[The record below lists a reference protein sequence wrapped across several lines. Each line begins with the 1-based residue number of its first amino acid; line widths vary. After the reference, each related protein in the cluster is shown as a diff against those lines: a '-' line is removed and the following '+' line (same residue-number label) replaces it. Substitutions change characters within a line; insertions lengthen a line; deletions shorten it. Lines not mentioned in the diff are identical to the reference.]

1 MATPRP
7 SRGLDRLDDADIV
20 RELDDAVRIL
30 RQRLEYE
37 SLVSSLSRE
46 FIRLPLE
53 DVDPGIERAL
63 QTIADFTSAARS
75 FVFLFSDDR
84 LHLRNSHEWSAP
96 GVAPRRA
103 ALQDLRL
110 DAFPGL
116 IERLLR
122 RDRVAVAPAT
132 EPPDGSAE
140 QALLQALQ
148 SRSLLIAPLRWDGH
162 ALGFLGLASEGAR
175 AWPDEGPALLEVV
188 GDLFT
193 NALRRQ
199 RAEDT
204 TRRSVSLLR
213 STLESTADGILVVEN
228 SGRIVSFNK
237 RFAQLWHLPPEVLAT
252 GDHEA
257 ALTYVLDQLLHPGA
271 FLERVWDL
279 YGRPEAE
286 GSDVL
291 EFKDGRVFERYSI
304 PQWQDGRPVGRVWS
318 FRDVTEKRRAEEA
331 LRVSEAR
338 FRQMIERNLAGVFRN
353 TIEGDILDCNDAC
366 ARILGYSSREGLLQA
381 PAGAHYF
388 DPADRQA
395 LLKDLETHRSLSN
408 REVRLRRVDGA
419 AVWVL
424 ENVSLLEDEAGQP
437 IVEGT
442 IVDITARKQ
451 AEELIVYQ
459 AHHDALTSLP
469 NRTFFKDRLT
479 HALALAR
486 RTGQRLA
493 VFFLDLDQ
501 FKLVNDTLGHSMGD
515 RLLQAVAERL
525 QSSLREGD
533 VIARV
538 GGDEFTLLIA
548 DLADT
553 DHGGPVT
560 PIAQKLLQELAR
572 PFLVEGH
579 ELFAT
584 ASIGIALFP
593 SDGEDAETLLKSAD
607 GAMYRA
613 KDAGRNGYQF
623 CTPELN
629 IRVQERMDLENGLR
643 RALARGELL
652 LHYQPQ
658 VSLRTGRVVGVEAL
672 LRWRHPERGVLE
684 ASEFIGLA
692 EESRLIL
699 PLGEW
704 VLREACAQVRDW
716 HDRGYRELRMA
727 VNVSAR
733 QFQQRDFVDM
743 VEESLAQTG
752 LSPGMLDLEITE
764 STAMQNVELAATTLR
779 TLRDRGLRL
788 SIDDFGTGYSSLA
801 HLRRFPLS
809 AVKVDRSFVR
819 DLATDSS
826 DAAIVAAVIA
836 LARSLNLGVIAEGVE
851 NEEQL
856 AFLRAHSC
864 EEGQGFLMARPL
876 PADALTRWLD
886 RRSGRAPTES

>member
-1 MATPRP
+1 VP
-7 SRGLDRLDDADIV
+7 S
-20 RELDDAVRIL
+20 
-30 RQRLEYE
+30 
-37 SLVSSLSRE
+37 
-46 FIRLPLE
+46 
-53 DVDPGIERAL
+53 
-63 QTIADFTSAARS
+63 
-75 FVFLFSDDR
+75 
-84 LHLRNSHEWSAP
+84 
-96 GVAPRRA
+96 RRA
-103 ALQDLRL
+103 ALQELPSDGFPWLL
-110 DAFPGL
+110 DRIGRGEAAQLGS
-116 IERLLR
+116 
-122 RDRVAVAPAT
+122 PA
-132 EPPDGSAE
+132 ELPAGAGE
-140 QALLQALQ
+140 HALLEALTA
-148 SRSLLIAPLRWDGH
+148 SALLAAPLHWDGRIIGL
-162 ALGFLGLASEGAR
+162 LGVSAAEGR
-175 AWPDEGPALLEVV
+175 AWPEETLPLLEAV
-188 GDLFT
+188 GDMFS

-237 RFAQLWHLPPEVLAT
+237 RFAELWRLPPEVLAT
-252 GDHEA
+252 ADHEA
-257 ALTYVLDQLLHPGA
+257 SLVYVLDQLLHPA
-271 FLERVWDL
+271 TFLERVWDL

-291 EFKDGRVFERYSI
+291 EFHDGRVFERYSI
-304 PQWQDGRPVGRVWS
+304 PQWLDGRPVGRVWS
-318 FRDVTEKRRAEEA
+318 FRDVTERRRAEDA

-338 FRQMIERNLAGVFRN
+338 LRQMIERNLAGVFRN
-353 TIEGDILDCNDAC
+353 ALDGRILDCNDAC
-366 ARILGYSSREGLLQA
+366 ARILGYDSRQGLMEA
-381 PAGAHYF
+381 PPGAHYF

-395 LLKDLETHRSLSN
+395 LLKDLESQGTLSN
-408 REVRLRRVDGA
+408 REVRLRKVDGA
-419 AVWVL
+419 AVWVI
-424 ENVSLLEDEAGQP
+424 ENVSLLEDETGQP
-437 IVEGT
+437 VLEGT

-469 NRTFFKDRLT
+469 NRTYFKDRLS

-486 RTGQRLA
+486 RTGRRLA

-572 PFLVEGH
+572 PFVVEGH

-593 SDGEDAETLLKSAD
+593 ADGEDAEELLKSAD

-629 IRVQERMDLENGLR
+629 LRVQERVDLETGLR

-652 LHYQPQ
+652 LYYQPQ

-672 LRWRHPERGVLE
+672 LRWRHPERGLLE
-684 ASEFIGLA
+684 AAEFIALA

-704 VLREACAQVRDW
+704 VLREACAQVRAW
-716 HDRGYRELRMA
+716 HERGYRELRMA

-743 VEESLAQTG
+743 VEGSLAETG
-752 LSPGMLDLEITE
+752 LPPGMLDLEITE
-764 STAMQNVELAATTLR
+764 STAMQNVELAAATLR

-876 PADALTRWLD
+876 SAEGFTAWLD
-886 RRSGRAPTES
+886 RRTGRAAPPES